1 MFSKASF
8 IRVLNGGVV
17 HQWMWMFPKTAASG
31 TCCNFAAFEPY
42 AWIKKGQAYSKFR
55 DLHSWLVSTSRHVCT
70 PQCGAVTRHFL
81 DPMSGTCG
89 IIALYRRFRGG
100 TKGEREG
107 KLG

>member
-42 AWIKKGQAYSKFR
+42 AWIKKEVRLILNSEIYTVGLSQPADMY
-55 DLHSWLVSTSRHVCT
+55 
-70 PQCGAVTRHFL
+70 
-81 DPMSGTCG
+81 
-89 IIALYRRFRGG
+89 AL
-100 TKGEREG
+100 
-107 KLG
+107 LSVVP